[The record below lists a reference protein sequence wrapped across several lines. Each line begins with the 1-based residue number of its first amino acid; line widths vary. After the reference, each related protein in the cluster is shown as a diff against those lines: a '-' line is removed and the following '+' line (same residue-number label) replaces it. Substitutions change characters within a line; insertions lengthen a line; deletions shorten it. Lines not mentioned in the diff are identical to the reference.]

1 MLTSIELGSRLR
13 QLRLERNISRKDL
26 ADSLFV
32 SQATISRW
40 ESGDRQP
47 DLVTLSQIAK
57 ALGVEMTDILK
68 EGEEAPVQLSV
79 IAVDDERIIL
89 NGCVR
94 ELQDVLPDAEITGFQ
109 RAPEALAYVQTH
121 DVQIAFLDIELRYSN
136 GLDLASQLLEV
147 NPELNI
153 IFLTSHEE
161 YMEDAWKLYA
171 SGFVR
176 KPLTQERVLGEL
188 RHLRHPIK
196 GLTL

>member
-1 MLTSIELGSRLR
+1 MLTAIELGSRLR

-57 ALGVEMTDILK
+57 ALGVETAEIMK
-68 EGEEAPVQLSV
+68 EEEAPLPLCV

-94 ELQDVLPDAEITGFQ
+94 ELQDVLPDAEIVGFQ
-109 RAPEALAYVQTH
+109 RAPEALEYVKTH
-121 DVQIAFLDIELRYSN
+121 SVQIAFLDIELRYGN
-136 GLDLASQLLEV
+136 GLDLAAQLLKV

-153 IFLTSHEE
+153 IFLTSYAE

-176 KPLTQERVLGEL
+176 KPLTRERVLNEL
-188 RHLRHPIK
+188 RHLRHPIR